1 MPSLFR
7 GKERR
12 RVSLGEHLRDS
23 YYICGKWAE
32 IVKKLTSVRL
42 GGLQAGVIV
51 DLFSA
56 VEVTGLS
63 FLLNFSSS
71 AFSAVAKF
79 HEKMLKDM
87 LLGAKGPSAV

>member
-1 MPSLFR
+1 M
-7 GKERR
+7 
-12 RVSLGEHLRDS
+12 
-23 YYICGKWAE
+23 
-32 IVKKLTSVRL
+32 
-42 GGLQAGVIV
+42 

-71 AFSAVAKF
+71 VFSAVAKF

>member
-1 MPSLFR
+1 M
-7 GKERR
+7 
-12 RVSLGEHLRDS
+12 
-23 YYICGKWAE
+23 
-32 IVKKLTSVRL
+32 
-42 GGLQAGVIV
+42 

-63 FLLNFSSS
+63 FLLNFLSSV
-71 AFSAVAKF
+71 FSAVAKF